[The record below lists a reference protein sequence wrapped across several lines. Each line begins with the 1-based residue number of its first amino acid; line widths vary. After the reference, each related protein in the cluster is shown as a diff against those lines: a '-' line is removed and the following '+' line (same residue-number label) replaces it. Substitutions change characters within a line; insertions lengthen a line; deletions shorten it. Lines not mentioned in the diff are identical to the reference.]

1 MTRRTRLN
9 LEILEGR
16 SLLSALA
23 YSLTTNQST
32 YEPGQPIEMTFSET
46 NESGR
51 SISVGEGPSIDGFN
65 VTQDGTT
72 VWRSN
77 AGANPMYI
85 LLKTLAPGQS
95 LTLTA
100 TWNGIPTGGSSPMS
114 GQFVITNQLN
124 PEGAR
129 ATATITAPGS
139 TPPSSTGQQPTTPT
153 TPTPAPVA
161 PIVTDPAPVST
172 PVGTAPISVPSPTPT
187 PGGSQTTPPTTG
199 SVPDPS
205 PVALSIGM
213 NHPTYRKGHPVRM
226 TATLH
231 NAGDSAVQLTPNSSA
246 DGFTLLEGSTVVW
259 HTARTDS
266 GTLKPGHSV
275 KLTAVWN
282 GRLHQPGATLAPGT
296 YTIEA
301 VEGNDSGSST
311 FRITA

>member
-9 LEILEGR
+9 LESLEGR
-16 SLLSALA
+16 SLLSAMA

-32 YEPGQPIEMTFSET
+32 YQPGQPIEMTFQET

-51 SISVGEGPSIDGFN
+51 TISVDEGPSIDGFI

-77 AGANPMYI
+77 AGANPMFI
-85 LLKTLAPGQS
+85 LLDTLQPGQS

-100 TWNGIPTGGSSPMS
+100 TWDGIPTGGSSPDS
-114 GQFVITNQLN
+114 GQFVISNQLN
-124 PEGAR
+124 PEAAR
-129 ATATITAPGS
+129 ATVTISGPAPTS
-139 TPPSSTGQQPTTPT
+139 PTSPVQPPTPPG
-153 TPTPAPVA
+153 PAPVT
-161 PIVTDPAPVST
+161 PIVTDPAPTSP
-172 PVGTAPISVPSPTPT
+172 PVGAAPISAPSPTST
-187 PGGSQTTPPTTG
+187 PQGSQTTPSTAG
-199 SVPDPS
+199 SASGSS
-205 PVALSIGM
+205 PIALSIGM

-231 NAGDSAVQLTPNSSA
+231 NVGDSAVSLTPNSSA
-246 DGFTLLEGSTVVW
+246 DGFTVLEGSTVVW
-259 HTARTDS
+259 HAARTGS
-266 GTLKPGHSV
+266 GTLKPGQSV

-282 GRLHQPGATLAPGT
+282 GRLHQPGATIAPGT

-301 VEGNDSGSST
+301 VEGSASGSST

>member
-1 MTRRTRLN
+1 MARRTRLN
-9 LEILEGR
+9 LEPLEGR
-16 SLLSALA
+16 SLLSAIA
-23 YSLTTNQST
+23 YSLTTDQST
-32 YEPGQPIEMTFSET
+32 YQPGQPIEMTFQET

-51 SISVGEGPSIDGFN
+51 TISVEDGPSIDGF
-65 VTQDGTT
+65 TAAQDGTT

-77 AGANPMYI
+77 AGANPMFI
-85 LLKTLAPGQS
+85 LLKTLPPGQS

-100 TWNGIPTGGSSPMS
+100 TWDGIPTGGSSPAS

-124 PEGAR
+124 PESAR
-129 ATATITAPGS
+129 ATVTISGPTS
-139 TPPSSTGQQPTTPT
+139 TPPTSPSPAQP
-153 TPTPAPVA
+153 PTPSGPVA
-161 PIVTDPAPVST
+161 PIVTDPT
-172 PVGTAPISVPSPTPT
+172 PTSPSAGAAPIAVPSPTST
-187 PGGSQTTPPTTG
+187 PQGSQTTPSTTG

-205 PVALSIGM
+205 PIALSIGM
-213 NHPTYRKGHPVRM
+213 THPTYRKGHPVRM